1 MFALLIAL
9 VLAVTAPVAADAM
22 PNADPS
28 DDPYLWLEDVDG
40 ERALDWVRARN
51 DETAAVLQTSAFD
64 TLEKRVLGILDS
76 DARIPYVEKLG
87 PWYYNFWTDAKNPR
101 GLWRRTT
108 FAEYRKQ
115 EPAWETVLDLDAL
128 GAAEHENWVWKGADC
143 LKPAYKRCL
152 VSLSRGGADA
162 HVVREFDLETK
173 DFVASGFTVS
183 EAKTNSAWLDAD
195 TLYVAT
201 DFGPGSMT
209 TSGYARIVKIWK
221 RGTPLESAET
231 LFEAKGDDMLAY
243 AVRDH
248 TKGYERDFVGRLMTF
263 YTNEM
268 YVRRGSELVKIDK
281 PDSSKATIHRDLLL
295 LELREDWSIGGAT
308 YAAGALIAID
318 FEAFLSG
325 ARRFDILF
333 SPTARKSLAAVS
345 PTLNAIL
352 VNELD
357 NVHNRVYALR
367 RTGGKWTRAALPAMS
382 RFGTVSVGSVDADE
396 SDDYFMAVT
405 DFVTPT
411 RLFFGS
417 IGKRQPGK
425 RETAKREPEMLK
437 RLPEFFDATGLVVT
451 QHEVASKDG
460 TKIPY
465 FEVSRQGT
473 AHDASNPTLL
483 YGYGGFEV
491 SMVPQ
496 YSATLG
502 AGWLEKGGTYVLA
515 NIRGGGEFGPQWHRA
530 ALKANRHKAYEDF
543 IAVAEDLVR
552 RKVTRP
558 RHLGIQGGSNGG
570 LLVGNMLTMR
580 PDLFGAVVCQVPL
593 LDMRRYHRLLAGASW
608 MDEYGDP
615 DDPREWSF
623 IRTFSP
629 YHNVK
634 SGVTYPPS
642 LLMTSTRD
650 DRVHPA
656 HARKMAAKMRD
667 AGQSVLY
674 YENIEG
680 GHGGAADNRQLAHM
694 YALAYT
700 FLWKHLR

>member
-64 TLEKRVLGILDS
+64 TLEKRLLGILDS

-108 FAEYRKQ
+108 FAEYGKQ

-295 LELREDWSIGGAT
+295 LELREDWSTDAAT

-318 FEAFLSG
+318 FEAFLAG
-325 ARRFDILF
+325 ARRFDTLF
-333 SPTARKSLAAVS
+333 SPTARKSLAGFS
-345 PTLNAIL
+345 PTRNAISPSP
-352 VNELD
+352 
-357 NVHNRVYALR
+357 R
-367 RTGGKWTRAALPAMS
+367 
-382 RFGTVSVGSVDADE
+382 
-396 SDDYFMAVT
+396 
-405 DFVTPT
+405 
-411 RLFFGS
+411 
-417 IGKRQPGK
+417 RQP
-425 RETAKREPEMLK
+425 TP
-437 RLPEFFDATGLVVT
+437 
-451 QHEVASKDG
+451 H
-460 TKIPY
+460 
-465 FEVSRQGT
+465 
-473 AHDASNPTLL
+473 
-483 YGYGGFEV
+483 
-491 SMVPQ
+491 
-496 YSATLG
+496 SAQ
-502 AGWLEKGGTYVLA
+502 
-515 NIRGGGEFGPQWHRA
+515 NA
-530 ALKANRHKAYEDF
+530 AR
-543 IAVAEDLVR
+543 
-552 RKVTRP
+552 
-558 RHLGIQGGSNGG
+558 S
-570 LLVGNMLTMR
+570 
-580 PDLFGAVVCQVPL
+580 
-593 LDMRRYHRLLAGASW
+593 
-608 MDEYGDP
+608 
-615 DDPREWSF
+615 
-623 IRTFSP
+623 
-629 YHNVK
+629 
-634 SGVTYPPS
+634 
-642 LLMTSTRD
+642 
-650 DRVHPA
+650 
-656 HARKMAAKMRD
+656 
-667 AGQSVLY
+667 
-674 YENIEG
+674 
-680 GHGGAADNRQLAHM
+680 
-694 YALAYT
+694 
-700 FLWKHLR
+700 